1 MSHSSIRAACVLVG
15 LASCQSTHASPI
27 PEAFA
32 DPEPAAAVPAPGA
45 VAVVELFTSEG
56 CSSCPPADDVL
67 ADLVAAPGV
76 VPLAFH
82 VDYWDDLG
90 WPDRFASPT
99 NTGRQRSYARAF
111 ASRGLYTPQMI
122 VGGVDPFTGSDR
134 GHADAAI
141 ARTLSHAPAVRLSLH
156 ARRADAS
163 TVAIDYTASAVPEGA
178 VLDVAIVEHEASTQ
192 VRAGEN
198 AGKTLRHVNVVR
210 SFAVVPLA
218 GPTGTTTVRLPAGL
232 RAADGEI
239 VAYAQRESIDGAGMP
254 ILGAATTALP

>member
-1 MSHSSIRAACVLVG
+1 VSHRATRAAVVLVG
-15 LASCQSTHASPI
+15 LASCQSPHASPI

-32 DPEPAAAVPAPGA
+32 ETEPAAAVPATGA

-67 ADLVAAPGV
+67 GDLVTSPGV
-76 VPLAFH
+76 VALAFH

-90 WPDRFASPT
+90 WPDRFASST
-99 NTGRQRSYARAF
+99 NTARQGSYARSF
-111 ASRGLYTPQMI
+111 AARGVYTPQMI
-122 VGGVDPFTGSDR
+122 IGGVDQFTGSDR
-134 GHADAAI
+134 ARADAAI

-156 ARRADAS
+156 ARRADANS
-163 TVAIDYTASAVPEGA
+163 VAIDYTASAAPEGA

-198 AGKTLRHVNVVR
+198 AGRTLRHVNIVR

-218 GPTGTTTVRLPAGL
+218 GLTGSTTVRLPTGL
-232 RAADGEI
+232 RPADAEL
-239 VAYAQRESIDGAGMP
+239 VAYVQRESTDGAGMP
-254 ILGAATTALP
+254 ILGAATAPLP

>member
-1 MSHSSIRAACVLVG
+1 VRPPSRPAASPRAAACAAALTLVG

-67 ADLVAAPGV
+67 ADLVAAP
-76 VPLAFH
+76 
-82 VDYWDDLG
+82 G

-254 ILGAATTALP
+254 ILGAARAPLP